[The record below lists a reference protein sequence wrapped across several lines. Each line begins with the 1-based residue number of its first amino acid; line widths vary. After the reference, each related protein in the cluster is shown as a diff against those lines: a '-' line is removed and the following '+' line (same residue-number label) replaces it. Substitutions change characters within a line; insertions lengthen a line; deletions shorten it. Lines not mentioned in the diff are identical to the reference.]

1 MVDALLEWGLTGM
14 FVAAF
19 LAATVLPLGSEVLF
33 SVLLSQHVNPVTL
46 VWVATTGNVLGSLT
60 NYALG
65 YWGGTAL
72 AKRWLKMGDADLAHA
87 EERFQRFGLC
97 SLLLAWVP
105 VIGDPITVVAGF
117 LRVPLLWFVSL
128 VTLGKG
134 ARYGVL
140 AYMLL

>member
-1 MVDALLEWGLTGM
+1 M
-14 FVAAF
+14 
-19 LAATVLPLGSEVLF
+19 
-33 SVLLSQHVNPVTL
+33 
-46 VWVATTGNVLGSLT
+46 WVATTGNVLGSLT